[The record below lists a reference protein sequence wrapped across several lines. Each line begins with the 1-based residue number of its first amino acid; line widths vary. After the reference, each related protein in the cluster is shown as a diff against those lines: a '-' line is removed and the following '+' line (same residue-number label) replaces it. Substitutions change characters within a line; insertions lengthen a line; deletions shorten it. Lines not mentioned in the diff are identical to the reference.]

1 MKKFK
6 THQGLCEW
14 IKYESGDAEGILLLG
29 GFDEEFVGLQRNE
42 DGDDVAVYDE
52 KGIIQKLINQGVN
65 EEDAHAHFYL
75 KILGLH
81 LGPRTPKFIHIAEPE
96 IPHEPSL
103 S

>member
-6 THQGLCEW
+6 TDLELCDW
-14 IKYESGDAEGILLLG
+14 IKFQSEDDEVLIID
-29 GFDEEFVGLQRNE
+29 GFCEEFVGLQRNE

-96 IPHEPSL
+96 IPHESSL